1 MSIKILNKS
10 LGLAVVFAG
19 CLSAYASAETIKV
32 GVVAPLTGGGAPW
45 GIAAAEAMKMAA
57 EDYNSAGG
65 MKVGGKTYQIEVIA
79 YDDQYKAAEA
89 VAAYNRLVTKDG
101 VKIMMLQTSPAAVAN
116 KQAVE
121 DDHVVAICAC
131 ASPNAVTKDTK
142 YMVRMNSTPDDYL
155 PGMIKLLADTVK
167 QRQLVMVNPNDEVG
181 QPFAKQLLPFYK
193 QHGFN
198 ILDNQFYDRDT
209 KDFNPLITRIL
220 GEKPDIVDL
229 GGTPPAITGIVV
241 RQFREQG
248 YKGLIIKTAAPSPYE
263 IIAAAGKEAA
273 EGMIVNLFADQ
284 ANPGWKALSA
294 RYQKRVG
301 QVPNE
306 MLVPMFDGSKALL
319 RAVEL
324 SGDPNDTAK
333 IVAAFAKAL
342 PMKSA
347 QGDELTWGGKD
358 TIGIDHEVIST
369 EYLGV
374 IHNGEPVL
382 LGKAK

>member
-1 MSIKILNKS
+1 MKR
-10 LGLAVVFAG
+10 LGTAVLLGCGLIAG
-19 CLSAYASAETIKV
+19 AAGVARAETLKV

-101 VKIMMLQTSPAAVAN
+101 VKIMMLQTSPAAVSN

-181 QPFAKQLLPFYK
+181 QPFAKQLMPFYK
-193 QHGFN
+193 KHGFN
-198 ILDNQFYDRDT
+198 ILDNQFYERDT

-263 IIAAAGKEAA
+263 IINAAGKEAA

-294 RYQKRVG
+294 RYQKRNG
-301 QVPNE
+301 HVPNE

-342 PMKSA
+342 PMKSV

-358 TIGIDHEVIST
+358 TIGIDQEVIST

-374 IHNGEPVL
+374 IRNGEPVL